1 MIHRRCVWI
10 YHARLII
17 RKGKTGMKKGCPAGV
32 WSGGKSRAGFISSR
46 FLPAP
51 CQSFCR
57 RHVTQ
62 KMCLWIFFF
71 TPLSFPRA
79 FRSIAFPHQNVSQ
92 RRVKSSV
99 WQDTLS
105 FFLLFLFTVNIS
117 SFLFCVFTG
126 CSSNMRRL
134 LFSSGHGETRLVSKI
149 V

>member
-62 KMCLWIFFF
+62 KMCLWIFF

-79 FRSIAFPHQNVSQ
+79 FRSIAFPHQNGSQ

-99 WQDTLS
+99 WQDTLYFFSPFS
-105 FFLLFLFTVNIS
+105 FYCEYILLSVLCFHWLQFQHETPS
-117 SFLFCVFTG
+117 
-126 CSSNMRRL
+126 L
-134 LFSSGHGETRLVSKI
+134 LEWAWWNKVGF
-149 V
+149 